1 MLQAL
6 SGSALVYRK
15 VQEEMKADRGLR
27 IGRMVEL
34 GGVSHAGF
42 YRFDSD
48 RRPPPDS
55 DMDLRDAIQRIA
67 LEWPSTV
74 GRRSRLN

>member
-1 MLQAL
+1 
-6 SGSALVYRK
+6 
-15 VQEEMKADRGLR
+15 MKADRGLR

-42 YRFDSD
+42 YRCDPD
-48 RRPPPDS
+48 RRPPPDG

-74 GRRSRLN
+74 GRRSWLNCGGAAGR